1 MGMQYLVSGP
11 CYHSEDPEVWKT
23 AVVAASGASAAA
35 ACRSERLHGEL
46 RRRLSALS
54 CSCVIEGVAWAV
66 LLLAGLPVLEA
77 SDLLDKDSPF
87 YYDWEG
93 LQLGGM
99 ISAVLL
105 CIPEILLV
113 LSGKCKCKRSQKQGP
128 LPEKA
133 GPLLTLGSA
142 STC

>member
-1 MGMQYLVSGP
+1 MGQPLVPATPPPQTSGG
-11 CYHSEDPEVWKT
+11 
-23 AVVAASGASAAA
+23 AAGLKNRNPPGLDAALEASSDQISAPAGSQTGP
-35 ACRSERLHGEL
+35 ACR
-46 RRRLSALS
+46 
-54 CSCVIEGVAWAV
+54 CVMEGVTRALL

-77 SDLLDKDSPF
+77 NDVVDKDSPF

-99 ISAVLL
+99 ICAGLMCIAGLL
-105 CIPEILLV
+105 FA
-113 LSGKCKCKRSQKQGP
+113 LSGKCKCKNKQKHSS

-133 GPLLTLGSA
+133 VPLLTPGSA